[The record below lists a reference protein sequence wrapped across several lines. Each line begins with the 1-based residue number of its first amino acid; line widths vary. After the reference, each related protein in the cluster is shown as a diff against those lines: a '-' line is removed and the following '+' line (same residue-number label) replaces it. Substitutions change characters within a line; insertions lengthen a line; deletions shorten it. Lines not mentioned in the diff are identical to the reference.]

1 MRALLAKEWLEV
13 VRTRRLLVL
22 CVVFLF
28 FGMLSPLTARYMGE
42 IIASMSESMDGVVI
56 QLPEA
61 SVREVIVQYV
71 ANIAENFPLAIILV
85 AMGCLVAERE
95 RGTLALLLA
104 RPVPR
109 WQVLLAKY
117 LALLAL
123 LLLALA
129 VAALGAWYYSLVL
142 FDGPPLGDFLL
153 LNLAGALY
161 LAVILALT
169 VLASTLARSTVAA
182 GALSL
187 GFWLALS
194 LLGSLP
200 GLRDWLPPALV
211 AHAAELGMGAR
222 PDVWPAAL
230 VAVAFIAA
238 CLAGAWALLRKQ
250 EL

>member
-1 MRALLAKEWLEV
+1 MRALLGKEWLEL

-28 FGMLSPLTARYMGE
+28 FGILSPLTARYMGD
-42 IIASMSESMDGVVI
+42 IIASMSASMDGVVI
-56 QLPEA
+56 QLPEP
-61 SVREVIVQYV
+61 SVDEVIVQYL
-71 ANIAENFPLAIILV
+71 ANLSENFPLALILV

-104 RPVPR
+104 RPVSR
-109 WQVLLAKY
+109 AHVIMSKY

-123 LLLALA
+123 LIVALAL
-129 VAALGAWYYSLVL
+129 AALGAWYYSLVL

-169 VLASTLARSTVAA
+169 VLASTLARSTVVA

-211 AHAAELGMGAR
+211 ARAAELGAGAR
-222 PDVWPAAL
+222 PVVWPAAL

-238 CLAGAWALLRKQ
+238 CLAGALALLRRQ

>member
-1 MRALLAKEWLEV
+1 MRALLGKEWLEL

-28 FGMLSPLTARYMGE
+28 FGILSPLTARYMGD
-42 IIASMSESMDGVVI
+42 IIASMSASMDGVVI
-56 QLPEA
+56 QLPEP
-61 SVREVIVQYV
+61 SGDQVIVQYL
-71 ANIAENFPLAIILV
+71 ANLSENFPLALILV

-95 RGTLALLLA
+95 RGTLAMLLA
-104 RPVPR
+104 RPMPR
-109 WQVLLAKY
+109 WQVLAAKY

-123 LLLALA
+123 LLIALAL
-129 VAALGAWYYSLVL
+129 AALGAWYYALVL

-169 VLASTLARSTVAA
+169 VLASTLARSTVVA

-187 GFWLALS
+187 GFWLAMS

-200 GLRDWLPPALV
+200 GLRDWLPPTLV
-211 AHAAELGMGAR
+211 AHAAELGAGAR
-222 PDVWPAAL
+222 PEVWPAAL
-230 VAVAFIAA
+230 VALAFIGA
-238 CLAGAWALLRKQ
+238 CLAGAWALLRRQ